1 MNRISTNMPND
12 DMQYHLHIRSKLM
25 NDLQNKIAGQTRIK
39 ELRDDPVAA
48 AHSSRFKSNL
58 MHMRRYVKNLNTV
71 QSDHRVV
78 EGYLQEAE
86 AIMQRVREL
95 TIQGATGTYSTEQK
109 RMMAIE
115 VDQLLNEMV
124 ELASAKSPDGT
135 ALFAGDRTQG
145 QPFRVLEGNV
155 PGEAGK
161 MITSVE
167 YIGTANPQQVE
178 ISEGSYID
186 TGFPGNKIFWA
197 EQQQVFASVDAADF
211 VLGTDA
217 AIRIDGEEIRLNAG
231 DSVNAVIAKIN
242 DADAAVKA
250 HLDPVLG
257 SLVIETTA
265 PHQLMLEDVG
275 DGTALQEL
283 GLVSGNGR
291 PPGNIAADARIS
303 GGSTFDMM
311 IRLRDR
317 LLAGDTVQIGSGALK
332 GVDMAMRNLIDQMAK
347 LGAQDA
353 RMEQVLKRI
362 EYEIPEVTRKDSLE
376 TDLDMAAAITELK
389 MLEYTHRAALQTAAR
404 IIRPT
409 LLDFLR

>member
-1 MNRISTNMPND
+1 MPND